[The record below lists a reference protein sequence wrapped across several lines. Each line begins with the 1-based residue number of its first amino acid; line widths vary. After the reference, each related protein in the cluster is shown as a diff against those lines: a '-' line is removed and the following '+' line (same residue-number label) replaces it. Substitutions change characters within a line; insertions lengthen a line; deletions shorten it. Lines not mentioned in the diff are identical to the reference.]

1 VHTDHVASR
10 PDSPLSE
17 VVSTNAILLAL
28 ASQNIRISASQLKSM
43 TAEAKSKNRKIKN
56 SAKGKENRRSK
67 AHETHNTVLQQY
79 EVQMAGKRTRYQRS
93 TVPLPP
99 EPKIFRGRATR
110 ALSDMS
116 TLKEKVAKAMEA
128 TRQHNRNIIIAAQQ
142 QQPSSDAAHEQA
154 PQSSVIEPIAV
165 NSQLQP
171 PDPLLAQ
178 PSQHDA
184 PLIDPPQVLVAIA
197 SSEAKENNEDDTS
210 SRKKKN
216 SKRKK
221 FQAGVTCLC
230 SDVRAEKEK
239 RVKKHDELIASWTEE
254 SKLSIVVYQQQVEL
268 NQQQV
273 ELNRLAINKATE
285 EDEERQR
292 GYNRADDDAELIVS
306 ETDVEDDHDEEI

>member
-1 VHTDHVASR
+1 
-10 PDSPLSE
+10 
-17 VVSTNAILLAL
+17 
-28 ASQNIRISASQLKSM
+28 
-43 TAEAKSKNRKIKN
+43 
-56 SAKGKENRRSK
+56 
-67 AHETHNTVLQQY
+67 
-79 EVQMAGKRTRYQRS
+79 
-93 TVPLPP
+93 
-99 EPKIFRGRATR
+99 
-110 ALSDMS
+110 MS

-171 PDPLLAQ
+171 PDPLPAQ
-178 PSQHDA
+178 PAQHDA

-268 NQQQV
+268 IIVRKKCKKCSILLYVVICDMYIFFLCTPKDFSVVV
-273 ELNRLAINKATE
+273 EFCLLCIAFSFSVFCYTNELLPAPDPSEYVCSVRIVMKCLCSVLDFMNAVLNHRPI
-285 EDEERQR
+285 DC
-292 GYNRADDDAELIVS
+292 
-306 ETDVEDDHDEEI
+306 